1 MTKKHRISFR
11 LDDADYQNL
20 MVAAAHTGKL
30 PGPYVH
36 MLTLKAAEKGKVLKS
51 KAGR

>member
-20 MVAAAHTGKL
+20 MVVAAHTGKL

-36 MLTLKAAEKGKVLKS
+36 MLTLKAAEKGKALK
-51 KAGR
+51 GRCGK